1 MGAGEACNVVAY
13 AYAPAAVV
21 TPLGGLSVLV
31 AAVLA
36 HALLGER
43 LTRRGWLGCGLAVG
57 GSAAVVLHAPREPA
71 VASVAAIVAR
81 ARAPPFI
88 AFTLTA
94 LTIAAYL
101 AAVVDPATGRRAP
114 WVPVSIC
121 SLLGAVSVCGV
132 KLVAL
137 AARLSLSGAGP
148 QFASPAPWLAAAFT
162 AAAVAV
168 QLAYLNRALD
178 AFPAALV
185 TPLYYALFTGGTLA
199 AAACLYGGRV
209 ASAADGVLLVAGLA
223 TVVTAVVLLHSTEGG
238 GGGGRETREAGL
250 GGGDRTAREVGLSV
264 VA

>member
-1 MGAGEACNVVAY
+1 VRNPHFHIQRRPGARPPSRRSPIPATKKIKP
-13 AYAPAAVV
+13 PAAHFSADPSDR
-21 TPLGGLSVLV
+21 TPLNPAAGPDWEHVLQLGKGPPSPFWGPKKSAPPSVGV
-31 AAVLA
+31 GARAAAV
-36 HALLGER
+36 
-43 LTRRGWLGCGLAVG
+43 
-57 GSAAVVLHAPREPA
+57 
-71 VASVAAIVAR
+71 
-81 ARAPPFI
+81 
-88 AFTLTA
+88 
-94 LTIAAYL
+94 
-101 AAVVDPATGRRAP
+101 VVDPATGRRAP

-185 TPLYYALFTGGTLA
+185 TPLYYALFTGGTLT

-209 ASAADGVLLVAGLA
+209 ASVMDGVFLVAGLA

-238 GGGGRETREAGL
+238 GGGGRETREVGL
-250 GGGDRTAREVGLSV
+250 SGGDRTAREVGLSV